1 MKLNQIELTLVIIC
15 TTFKLIYEFD
25 FGSYHALGAGG
36 NVFKEI
42 YKEQEYYVNIKYLH
56 ENCFF
61 KKWNCTALVGSNN
74 VSYAF
79 VKKWNCTALV
89 GSNNVSYAFVMYLMN
104 SERQNIFTDIIIIA
118 GLLRVS

>member
-1 MKLNQIELTLVIIC
+1 MSLTLVRTC
-15 TTFKLIYEFD
+15 
-25 FGSYHALGAGG
+25 SWCSCRCVGAGG

-42 YKEQEYYVNIKYLH
+42 YKEQVYYVNIKYLH

-61 KKWNCTALVGSNN
+61 R
-74 VSYAF
+74 
-79 VKKWNCTALV
+79 KWNCTALV